1 MFEHCS
7 WKAILIMNNKQI
19 LGRLYNDYTKKFLS
33 KIIIAA
39 FFSIL
44 VAGSTSS
51 IAWLLDPAIKKIFI
65 EKNQTL
71 IFIIPILII
80 VAFTTKGISLYIAKT
95 TMIGVGEEVKKMLQ
109 EDMLKSFIQA
119 DTQFIENKHTGKYIS
134 NLTFDVSMI
143 TNLLT
148 NSLLNLFKDGLTLI
162 GLLFVMFYQNWKLAL
177 VAMIMIPLASV
188 MARSLGKR
196 IRKVTTEAAE
206 KSGLLTTYLIEI
218 FKNHKLIKIFQ
229 TEEYEN
235 NRAKKYIDELKEKSK
250 KIAII
255 FVRATPIM
263 ETLTG
268 IMIAILIFY
277 SGKLILNNEI
287 DISSFFSFLAAM
299 MLAYQPVR
307 SLATLNI
314 GVNQGIAAAK
324 RILPI
329 VDNENKITDKNDDKA
344 LQLSKGTIEFKEVSF
359 KYNKNTQG
367 PILKSVNLTIE
378 GGKMTALVGHSGAG
392 KSTIMNL
399 IPRFYDRID
408 GDIIV
413 DGSSIYKAKIKSL
426 RKNISLVS
434 QDTTLF
440 DDTIKNN
447 IAYANQ
453 NVKEQDIFEAAKL
466 SFAEEFINKLPDR
479 YDTIIGENGVRLS
492 GGEKQRLSIARAML
506 KDSKII
512 LLDEA
517 TSSLD
522 AETENKIQKA
532 INFLIKDR
540 TTLVIAH
547 RLSTILNSDKIYVV
561 DNGSIVDE
569 GKHDE
574 LIKNSKIYK
583 NFYEKQ
589 LRKD

>member
-1 MFEHCS
+1 
-7 WKAILIMNNKQI
+7 MNNKQI
-19 LGRLYNDYTKKFLS
+19 LGRLYNNYTKKFLS

-39 FFSIL
+39 FFSVL

-51 IAWLLDPAIKKIFI
+51 IAWLLDPAIEKIFL
-65 EKNQTL
+65 EKDQTL

-80 VAFTTKGISLYIAKT
+80 IAFTTKGISLYLAKA

-109 EDMLKSFIQA
+109 QDMLKSFIQA

-148 NSLLNLFKDGLTLI
+148 TALLNFFKDGLTLI
-162 GLLFVMFYQNWKLAL
+162 GLLFVMFYQNWKLSL
-177 VAMIMIPLASV
+177 VAIIMIPLASV

-196 IRKVTTEAAE
+196 IRKVTTEATE

-250 KIAII
+250 KIGIVFI
-255 FVRATPIM
+255 RATPIM

-277 SGKLILNNEI
+277 TGKLILKNEI
-287 DISSFFSFLAAM
+287 DINSFFSFLAAM

-307 SLATLNI
+307 TLATLNI
-314 GVNQGIAAAK
+314 GINQGIAAAK

-329 VDNENKITDKNDDKA
+329 VDNENEIKDKNNVED
-344 LQLSKGTIEFKEVSF
+344 LQLTKGTIKFNEVSF
-359 KYNKNTQG
+359 KYNKNMQG

-378 GGKMTALVGHSGAG
+378 GGKITALVGHSGAG

-399 IPRFYDRID
+399 IPRFYDCID
-408 GDIIV
+408 GDIII
-413 DGSSIYKAKIKSL
+413 DESSIYKTKILSL

-453 NVKEQDIFEAAKL
+453 NVNEQDIFEAAKL
-466 SFAEEFINKLPDR
+466 SFAEEFINKFPDK

-532 INFLIKDR
+532 INFLTKNR

-547 RLSTILNSDKIYVV
+547 RLSTILNSDRIYVV

-569 GKHDE
+569 GKHDD